1 MALPWLR
8 IIDTA
13 LNVTDMVRRSRAA
26 RRDEP
31 SRLTPGPLAA
41 LGGIEARLAGVVV
54 AALKEAFDRD
64 NQRLALERE
73 QLEAERQRAERALRL
88 ELIRQAGEREIGRQ
102 RIVAGAAVVGW
113 VGALTF
119 ALRSPLAL
127 GGRATL
133 GCGLALLIVG
143 LACAVAEQSHQARSI
158 AAGDERLSVETL
170 TAVGAAGFSSP
181 WLVVAGYAA
190 IAAAAIFG

>member
-13 LNVTDMVRRSRAA
+13 LNVTDMVRRNRAA
-26 RRDEP
+26 RRNEP

-41 LGGIEARLAGVVV
+41 LGGI
-54 AALKEAFDRD
+54 
-64 NQRLALERE
+64 
-73 QLEAERQRAERALRL
+73 
-88 ELIRQAGEREIGRQ
+88 
-102 RIVAGAAVVGW
+102 VAGAAVVGW
-113 VGALTF
+113 VGALVF

-127 GGRATL
+127 GGRVTL
-133 GCGLALLIVG
+133 AAGLALLIVG
-143 LACAVAEQSHQARSI
+143 LACAVVEQAHQARSI
-158 AAGDERLSVETL
+158 SAGDERLSVETL
-170 TAVGAAGFSSP
+170 TAVGAAGLSSP

>member
-13 LNVTDMVRRSRAA
+13 LNVTDMVRRNRAA

-41 LGGIEARLAGVVV
+41 LGGIEARHAGVVL

-64 NQRLALERE
+64 NRRLELERE
-73 QLEAERQRAERALRL
+73 QMEAERQRAERALRL
-88 ELIRQAGEREIGRQ
+88 ELIRQAGEREIARQ
-102 RIVAGAAVVGW
+102 RIVAGGAIVGW
-113 VGALTF
+113 VGALLFT
-119 ALRSPLAL
+119 LRAPLAV
-127 GGRATL
+127 GGRVTL
-133 GCGLALLIVG
+133 GAGLALLIVG
-143 LACAVAEQSHQARSI
+143 LACAVAEQSRQARNI
-158 AAGDERLSVETL
+158 ATGDERLSVETL
-170 TAVGAAGFSSP
+170 TAVGAAGMSSP

-190 IAAAAIFG
+190 IGLAAVFG

>member
-13 LNVTDMVRRSRAA
+13 LNVTDMVRRNRAA
-26 RRDEP
+26 RRNEP

-64 NQRLALERE
+64 NRRLELERE

-113 VGALTF
+113 VGALVF

-127 GGRATL
+127 GGRVTL
-133 GCGLALLIVG
+133 AAGLALLIVG
-143 LACAVAEQSHQARSI
+143 LACAVVEQAHQARSI
-158 AAGDERLSVETL
+158 SAGDERLSVETL
-170 TAVGAAGFSSP
+170 TAVGAAGLSSP

-190 IAAAAIFG
+190 IAAAATFG

>member
-41 LGGIEARLAGVVV
+41 MGGIEARLAGVVV

-64 NQRLALERE
+64 NRRLELERE
-73 QLEAERQRAERALRL
+73 QMEAERERAARALRL

-102 RIVAGAAVVGW
+102 RVVVGAAVAGW
-113 VGALTF
+113 IGALVL

-127 GGRATL
+127 GGRVTLAT
-133 GCGLALLIVG
+133 GLALLVAG
-143 LACAVAEQSHQARSI
+143 LACAVVEQARQARNI
-158 AAGDERLSVETL
+158 AGGDDRLSVETL
-170 TAVGAAGFSSP
+170 TAVGAGGLSSP

-190 IAAAAIFG
+190 IGAAALFG